1 MRFFIFLFLLSISIL
16 PVSAEQFINKTVA
29 VVNGEIITLFDLQTE
44 TAPEIFRQQLNPNN
58 PADKVKIEQLEKTI
72 LEGMISNLIL
82 TQEAERLHVS
92 VGKDEV
98 ESEYHNFIAKSQL
111 TPEEFQYQLEL
122 QHLTEE
128 TFKERIRSSI
138 LRSRLLG
145 TMVGRK
151 IVVTKKE
158 IEDYYQK
165 NHDKLKNNN
174 QLQLA
179 ILVYPPD
186 IDAKDWAARI
196 KSGLVSFEEA
206 VKKVSVGPKAKEGG
220 DLGSIDVEDLN
231 PEWWK
236 QLSTMKPGDVT
247 DLIDIN
253 GLQGQL
259 KLINITK
266 GESQTLEAL
275 TPYIEEILREPK
287 LEERLK
293 EYTDQLRKRA
303 VVDIR
308 Y

>member
-1 MRFFIFLFLLSISIL
+1 MRFFIFLLLLFISIL

-29 VVNGEIITLFDLQTE
+29 VVNGEIITLFDLQAE

-58 PADKVKIEQLEKTI
+58 PADKAKVEQLEKAI

-82 TQEAERLHVS
+82 TQEAERLHVN

-122 QHLTEE
+122 QHLTEDS
-128 TFKERIRSSI
+128 FKERIRS
-138 LRSRLLG
+138 RLLG
-145 TMVGRK
+145 AMVGRK

-186 IDAKDWAARI
+186 INAKDWAARI
-196 KSGLVSFEEA
+196 KSGSVSFEEV

-220 DLGSIDVEDLN
+220 DLGSIDIEDLN
-231 PEWWK
+231 PEWLE
-236 QLSTMKPGDVT
+236 QLSTMKPGEVT
-247 DLIDIN
+247 SLIDIN

-259 KLINITK
+259 KLINIIK
-266 GESQTLEAL
+266 GEPQTLETL

-287 LEERLK
+287 LEERFK

>member
-1 MRFFIFLFLLSISIL
+1 MKVF
-16 PVSAEQFINKTVA
+16 PVSAEQFVNKTVA
-29 VVNGEIITLFDLQTE
+29 VVNGEMITLFDLQAE
-44 TAPEIFRQQLNPNN
+44 TAPEIFRQQISQTS
-58 PADKVKIEQLEKTI
+58 PADKAKIKQLEKAV
-72 LEGMISNLIL
+72 LESMINNLIL
-82 TQEAERLHVS
+82 TQEAERLRISVS
-92 VGKDEV
+92 KDEV

-128 TFKERIRSSI
+128 SFKERIRSSM

-158 IEDYYQK
+158 IEDFYQK
-165 NHDKLKNNN
+165 NRDKLENNN

-186 IDAKDWAARI
+186 VNAESWAACI
-196 KSGLVSFEEA
+196 KSGEISFEEV

-220 DLGSIDVEDLN
+220 ELGSIDVEDLN
-231 PEWWK
+231 QEWWE
-236 QLSTMKPGDVT
+236 QLSSMKAGEVTSLLDV
-247 DLIDIN
+247 N
-253 GLQGQL
+253 GLKGQL
-259 KLINITK
+259 KLINIVK
-266 GESQTLEAL
+266 GEPQTLESL

-287 LEERLK
+287 IEERFK
-293 EYTDQLRKRA
+293 EYSEQLRKRA

>member
-1 MRFFIFLFLLSISIL
+1 MKVF
-16 PVSAEQFINKTVA
+16 PVSAEQFVNKTVA
-29 VVNGEIITLFDLQTE
+29 VVNGEMITLFDLQAE
-44 TAPEIFRQQLNPNN
+44 TAPEIFRQQISQTS
-58 PADKVKIEQLEKTI
+58 PADKAKIKQLEKAV
-72 LEGMISNLIL
+72 LESMINNLIL
-82 TQEAERLHVS
+82 TQEAERLRISVS
-92 VGKDEV
+92 KDEV

-128 TFKERIRSSI
+128 SFKERIRSSM

-158 IEDYYQK
+158 IEDFYQK
-165 NHDKLKNNN
+165 NRDKLENNN

-186 IDAKDWAARI
+186 VNAESWAARI
-196 KSGLVSFEEA
+196 KSGEISFEEV

-220 DLGSIDVEDLN
+220 ELGSIDVEDLN
-231 PEWWK
+231 QEWWE
-236 QLSTMKPGDVT
+236 QLSSMKAGEVTSLLDV
-247 DLIDIN
+247 N
-253 GLQGQL
+253 GLKGQL
-259 KLINITK
+259 KLINIVK
-266 GESQTLEAL
+266 GEPQTLESL

-287 LEERLK
+287 IEERFK
-293 EYTDQLRKRA
+293 EYSEQLRKRA

>member
-1 MRFFIFLFLLSISIL
+1 MRFFIFLLLLFISIL

-29 VVNGEIITLFDLQTE
+29 VVNGEIITLFDLQAE

-58 PADKVKIEQLEKTI
+58 PADKAKVEKAI

-82 TQEAERLHVS
+82 TQEAERLHVN

-122 QHLTEE
+122 QHLTEDS
-128 TFKERIRSSI
+128 FKERIRSSI

-145 TMVGRK
+145 AMVGRK

-186 IDAKDWAARI
+186 INAKDWAARI
-196 KSGLVSFEEA
+196 KSGSVSFEEV

-220 DLGSIDVEDLN
+220 DLGSIDIEDLN
-231 PEWWK
+231 PEWLE
-236 QLSTMKPGDVT
+236 QLSTMKPGEVT
-247 DLIDIN
+247 SLIDIN

-259 KLINITK
+259 KLINIIK
-266 GESQTLEAL
+266 GEPQTLETL

-287 LEERLK
+287 LEERFK

>member
-1 MRFFIFLFLLSISIL
+1 MRLFIFLFLLSISIL

-29 VVNGEIITLFDLQTE
+29 VVNGEIITLFDLQAE

-58 PADKVKIEQLEKTI
+58 PADKAKIEQLEKAI

-122 QHLTEE
+122 QHLTEDS
-128 TFKERIRSSI
+128 FKERIRSSI

-196 KSGLVSFEEA
+196 KSGSVSFEEV

-220 DLGSIDVEDLN
+220 DLGSIDIEDLN
-231 PEWWK
+231 PEWWE
-236 QLSTMKPGDVT
+236 QLSTMKPGEVT
-247 DLIDIN
+247 SLIDIN

-259 KLINITK
+259 KLINIIK
-266 GESQTLEAL
+266 GEPQTLEAL

-287 LEERLK
+287 LEERFK

>member
-1 MRFFIFLFLLSISIL
+1 MKVL
-16 PVSAEQFINKTVA
+16 PVSAEQFVNKTVA
-29 VVNGEIITLFDLQTE
+29 VVNGEMITLFDLQAE
-44 TAPEIFRQQLNPNN
+44 TAPEIFRQQISQTS
-58 PADKVKIEQLEKTI
+58 PADKAKIKQLEKAV
-72 LEGMISNLIL
+72 LESMINNLIL
-82 TQEAERLHVS
+82 TQEAERLRISVS
-92 VGKDEV
+92 KDEV

-128 TFKERIRSSI
+128 SFKERIRSSM

-165 NHDKLKNNN
+165 NRDKLENNN

-186 IDAKDWAARI
+186 VNAESWAARI
-196 KSGLVSFEEA
+196 KSGEISFEEV

-220 DLGSIDVEDLN
+220 ELGSIDVEDLN
-231 PEWWK
+231 QEWWE
-236 QLSTMKPGDVT
+236 QLSSMKAGEVTSLLDV
-247 DLIDIN
+247 N
-253 GLQGQL
+253 GLKGQL
-259 KLINITK
+259 KLINIVK
-266 GESQTLEAL
+266 GEPQTLESL

-287 LEERLK
+287 IEERFK
-293 EYTDQLRKRA
+293 EYSEQLRKRA

>member
-1 MRFFIFLFLLSISIL
+1 MKVF
-16 PVSAEQFINKTVA
+16 PVSAEQFVNKTVA
-29 VVNGEIITLFDLQTE
+29 VVNGEMITLFDLQAE
-44 TAPEIFRQQLNPNN
+44 TAPEIFRQQISQTS
-58 PADKVKIEQLEKTI
+58 PADKAKIKQLEKAV
-72 LEGMISNLIL
+72 LESMINNLIL
-82 TQEAERLHVS
+82 TQEAERLRISVS
-92 VGKDEV
+92 KDEV

-128 TFKERIRSSI
+128 SFKERIRSSM

-165 NHDKLKNNN
+165 NRDKLENNN

-186 IDAKDWAARI
+186 VNAESWAARI
-196 KSGLVSFEEA
+196 KSGEISFEEV

-220 DLGSIDVEDLN
+220 ELGSIDVEDLN
-231 PEWWK
+231 QEWWE
-236 QLSTMKPGDVT
+236 QLSSMKAGEVTSLLDV
-247 DLIDIN
+247 N
-253 GLQGQL
+253 GLKGQL
-259 KLINITK
+259 KLINIVK
-266 GESQTLEAL
+266 GEPQTLESL

-287 LEERLK
+287 IEERFK
-293 EYTDQLRKRA
+293 EYSEQLRKRA

>member
-1 MRFFIFLFLLSISIL
+1 MRFFIFLLLLSMKVL
-16 PVSAEQFINKTVA
+16 PVSAEQFVNKTVA
-29 VVNGEIITLFDLQTE
+29 VVNGEMITLFDLQAE
-44 TAPEIFRQQLNPNN
+44 TAPEIFRQQISQTS
-58 PADKVKIEQLEKTI
+58 PADKAKIKQLEKAV
-72 LEGMISNLIL
+72 LESMINNLIL
-82 TQEAERLHVS
+82 TQEAERLRISVS
-92 VGKDEV
+92 KDEV

-128 TFKERIRSSI
+128 SFKERIRSSM

-165 NHDKLKNNN
+165 NRDKLENNN

-186 IDAKDWAARI
+186 VNAESWAARI
-196 KSGLVSFEEA
+196 KSGEISFEEV

-220 DLGSIDVEDLN
+220 ELGSIDVEDLN
-231 PEWWK
+231 QEWWE
-236 QLSTMKPGDVT
+236 QLSSMKAGEVTSLLDV
-247 DLIDIN
+247 N
-253 GLQGQL
+253 GLKGQL
-259 KLINITK
+259 KLINIVK
-266 GESQTLEAL
+266 GEPQTLESL

-287 LEERLK
+287 IEERFK
-293 EYTDQLRKRA
+293 EYSEQLRKRA

>member
-1 MRFFIFLFLLSISIL
+1 MRFFIFLLLLFINIL
-16 PVSAEQFINKTVA
+16 PVSAKQFINKTVA
-29 VVNGEIITLFDLQTE
+29 VVNGEIITLFDLQAE
-44 TAPEIFRQQLNPNN
+44 TAPEIFRQQLNPNS
-58 PADKVKIEQLEKTI
+58 PTDKAKIEQLEKAI
-72 LEGMISNLIL
+72 LEAMISNLIL

-122 QHLTEE
+122 QHLTEDS
-128 TFKERIRSSI
+128 FKERIRSSI

-158 IEDYYQK
+158 IEDYYKK

-186 IDAKDWAARI
+186 VDAKDWAARI
-196 KSGLVSFEEA
+196 KSGSVSFEEV

-220 DLGSIDVEDLN
+220 DLGCIDIEDLN
-231 PEWWK
+231 PEWWE
-236 QLSTMKPGDVT
+236 QLSTMKPGEVT
-247 DLIDIN
+247 PLININ

-259 KLINITK
+259 KLINIIK
-266 GESQTLEAL
+266 GEPQTLEAL

-287 LEERLK
+287 LEERFK
-293 EYTDQLRKRA
+293 EYTNQLRKRA